1 MGKHVIRQTPHAMP
15 SPERV
20 RTITDKLPQL
30 FFVAGSRG
38 NTRAENKVADSE
50 LHGPVRDVGWQ
61 PSVLRRKHVV
71 VLTHGYNC
79 TTDETLV
86 SAADFFGKLHASL
99 VRDGVAPGSYAF
111 VLFAWPGDT
120 GTVYFDSAQ
129 VYAQHSGVALYK
141 LLDAAAQAK
150 PMSLTVVT
158 HSLGA
163 HVGLRGLAVLGERLV
178 RRKATFRVDRVVL
191 LAPAVEDDVFTRPRR
206 TEEYHFP
213 ESAFGMRKLHVVASR
228 GDDVLSK
235 IFFLNEKDKALGYAG
250 PQTMDSLVSLGK
262 RVRAV
267 LGEKEDFL
275 FEMHDFSPSSATI
288 MNPKLHVDNHCDYW
302 TRSEQMDYY
311 VNLIKPDSPRRK
323 KGKF

>member
-38 NTRAENKVADSE
+38 NTRADNKVADYE
-50 LHGPVRDVGWQ
+50 LHGTVRYVGWQ

-178 RRKATFRVDRVVL
+178 RRKAPSGWIGSYCWLPPSKTMFSRVPDARKNTTSRSPL
-191 LAPAVEDDVFTRPRR
+191 SACGNCMSSLRAATTYCPRSFSSTRR
-206 TEEYHFP
+206 TRL
-213 ESAFGMRKLHVVASR
+213 SAMPDPK
-228 GDDVLSK
+228 
-235 IFFLNEKDKALGYAG
+235 
-250 PQTMDSLVSLGK
+250 PWT
-262 RVRAV
+262 
-267 LGEKEDFL
+267 
-275 FEMHDFSPSSATI
+275 PSY
-288 MNPKLHVDNHCDYW
+288 L
-302 TRSEQMDYY
+302 
-311 VNLIKPDSPRRK
+311 
-323 KGKF
+323 